1 MGTPGNPPRTPLPEQ
16 PLIRGREREL
26 EAIVALVGTIR
37 PQAWG
42 LVIEGEAG
50 IGKTRLLEDAV
61 QIAAR
66 SGRQVLSAVCAQSES
81 EMGLAT
87 LGDLLGDMID
97 DYGPTLPEWQRN
109 VLDPALGRTA
119 RVDGPPDRH
128 ALGLAILALLRAAVA
143 DRPIL
148 IAVDDLQW
156 LDRSTASVLA
166 FALRRLGGDPIVLA
180 ATFRSAPNAIDPLDL
195 DRIFGDRLE
204 RLFVPPLDERSVR
217 TLLRDRLRPLTAGD
231 IRWVLEFE

>member
-1 MGTPGNPPRTPLPEQ
+1 M
-16 PLIRGREREL
+16 
-26 EAIVALVGTIR
+26 
-37 PQAWG
+37 
-42 LVIEGEAG
+42 
-50 IGKTRLLEDAV
+50 
-61 QIAAR
+61 
-66 SGRQVLSAVCAQSES
+66 CAQSES

-87 LGDLLGDMID
+87 LGDLLGDIID
-97 DYGPTLPEWQRN
+97 DYGPTLPDWQRN

-119 RVDGPPDRH
+119 RVDGPPDRR
-128 ALGLAILALLRAAVA
+128 ALGLATLALLRAAMA

-231 IRWVLEFE
+231 VRWVLESSEGNPLAALVLGRLIIQTADGSDRRGRASRNARGGPPWTPCRALRRRP